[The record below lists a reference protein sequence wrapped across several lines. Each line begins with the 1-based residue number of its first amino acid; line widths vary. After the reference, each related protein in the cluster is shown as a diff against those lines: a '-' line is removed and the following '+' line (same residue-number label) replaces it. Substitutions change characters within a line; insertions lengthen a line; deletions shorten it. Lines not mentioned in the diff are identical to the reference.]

1 MTRLFCLFLFLVLL
15 LCGAQ
20 LRTPRIE
27 RGIARPLGGA
37 VREWRGRVVGRRW
50 GVEVRIVRVI

>member
-1 MTRLFCLFLFLVLL
+1 MTRLLVLLWLLALL

-27 RGIARPLGGA
+27 RGIARPQGGTPR
-37 VREWRGRVVGRRW
+37 VWRAGMAGRRW
-50 GVEVRIVRVI
+50 VVGVYVVRLV